1 MKNFSPKQQ
10 LPTLD
15 RPVAVNRRRFLASL
29 GLSATAFSLA
39 TAGVLRPG
47 DLLADA
53 IAPQNVPVDP
63 NHIVL
68 LSDTHCS
75 PKVRHQVDFMKK
87 SLAEIAAMNPRPACV
102 LIYGDFAFLFGKK
115 DDYLLLKELMATLDD
130 LQIPWTTCMGNH
142 DRRDAFAEVFPE
154 HAAKSL
160 MSDRLV
166 FKVETPNVDFLL
178 LDSLIQP
185 PDDSRWITTGEILD
199 DQKDWLNEALK
210 KQTKPVI
217 VGAHH
222 SLDETKIDDV
232 LKAHSC
238 VAGYVNGHHHAWDPR
253 PQNGFPALVLP
264 SNGHWGDIGFVNVHT
279 NENEAAFKFTM
290 RDYFPMNRTP
300 GFEPNPLRPQ
310 RMAEKQGAVWR
321 IDLK

>member
-1 MKNFSPKQQ
+1 MKNIPPKQQ
-10 LPTLD
+10 VP
-15 RPVAVNRRRFLASL
+15 AINRRHFLASL

-39 TAGVLRPG
+39 ASGLYLPG
-47 DLLADA
+47 AVQADA
-53 IAPQNVPVDP
+53 TVPQNVPVDP

-75 PKVRHQVDFMKK
+75 PNTRHQVDFMKK

-102 LIYGDFAFLFGKK
+102 LIYGDFAYLFGKK
-115 DDYLLLKELMATLDD
+115 EDYLFLKELMATLDN

-142 DRRDAFAEVFPE
+142 DRRDSFTEVFPE

-160 MSDRLV
+160 MPNRLV
-166 FKVETPNVDFLL
+166 FKVETPNVDFIL
-178 LDSLIQP
+178 LDSLVQP
-185 PDDSRWITTGEILD
+185 PDDSRWITPGEILD
-199 DQKDWLNEALK
+199 DQKDSLNETLK

-238 VAGYVNGHHHAWDPR
+238 VAGYVNGHHHTWDPR
-253 PQNGFPALVLP
+253 PQNGVPALVLP
-264 SNGHWGDIGFVNVHT
+264 SNGHWGDVGFVNVRT

-300 GFEPNPLRPQ
+300 GFEPNPLRQQ

-321 IDLK
+321 LDLK